1 MVLLYVG
8 VWIRALGSGL
18 HGEQLALHLYAYPRP
33 VVTPQ
38 PPAVTFVLLGQTLCG
53 WRSWYYVLL
62 FRAGCS

>member
-38 PPAVTFVLLGQTLCG
+38 PPAVAFVLLGQTL
-53 WRSWYYVLL
+53 WMQKLVL
-62 FRAGCS
+62 RASLQRWM